1 MTKRMPAERTRAA
14 FGLWTIFARSG
25 RALAVALIAALVATL
40 VAVLPFVVAAQRAAA
55 DEYPAKPIR
64 LIVPYPA
71 GGGVD
76 LVARIFQ
83 QKLSEILGQQIIIEN
98 RPGASGAVGAQ
109 VVAKAEADG
118 YTLLFCAGDFMTIP
132 QLMPQM
138 TFSPLKELLPV
149 AMVTDSPMVLVAG
162 GDAPFGDIKGVVEA
176 ANANPNGLAYATPGQ
191 GTVNN
196 VVGQWIAVTANIRM
210 LHVAYRSGAAAAEGI
225 AGGEV
230 PLGVVQP
237 PAVYPGLV
245 EAHKIKVIAL
255 TGMHRPDFLPP
266 TWPTLAESG
275 LPIDATIWLGLF
287 APIETP
293 APIVDRLDAA
303 IAQLVQDG
311 GVRKRMNDAGIAPEH
326 LGPAPFGERVRAD
339 TAHYDA
345 IIRQAG
351 MKFEQ

>member
-1 MTKRMPAERTRAA
+1 MPRSSNRDAWPLKASHCSAYFAGCVYDQANASRADTSGIRIADDICAQRTG
-14 FGLWTIFARSG
+14 FGCR
-25 RALAVALIAALVATL
+25 LIAALVATL

-55 DEYPAKPIR
+55 DEYPTKPIR

-83 QKLSEILGQQIIIEN
+83 QKLSDILGQQIIIEN

-293 APIVDRLDAA
+293 APIVDRLDRPSPSSCRTGAFA
-303 IAQLVQDG
+303 SA
-311 GVRKRMNDAGIAPEH
+311 
-326 LGPAPFGERVRAD
+326 
-339 TAHYDA
+339 
-345 IIRQAG
+345 
-351 MKFEQ
+351 